1 MPQLEQTIDR
11 KLGIVDTN
19 YAGQWS
25 AVESAIDTK
34 LGIEPEP
41 EPTFEQKEKHIKDVF
56 MMSDELELP
65 YRTVLDKYDEL
76 QRQKKEF
83 PSGKLQQG
91 QDEFS
96 MRELLRNLYD
106 KVKPPSLGEASPSQ
120 IYWQLKEGFK
130 GVGHI
135 GTEYFVGKKT
145 LGLAD
150 TLAAPIEAFN
160 DVYLANRKLRKDL
173 VSQGNK
179 VTDVGTKYDPVW
191 KIEDADGNVEFISPN
206 TVADKKFASSVAE
219 LYDRIVGLEV
229 EPHEKTFGEIAKV
242 IGTFK
247 GAANLRG
254 PMPAHIG
261 TLGKAGHA
269 FQVGLIYGTA
279 TEARKGIVGD
289 ESYRG
294 AIAVLEDGIIL
305 AALSLIG
312 SGIGGIWQKL
322 KPTEQSRA
330 LKLLGLKRGATE
342 KEIAKASRKAFLQY
356 HPDKVKGMQAE
367 FEKAVK
373 ARNVLLNRD
382 YGKDIIYRGR
392 APSAAKLLTGVTPE
406 GVPIKPT
413 KPPIKIEPEPVIL
426 APEAPTLAEAEKR
439 PPTAA
444 VTAEKP
450 TAIEP
455 AVAKPTERLDANQ
468 IIKKIDKKTITDEQA
483 TAFIRS
489 RLDEAKQGKV
499 EGIDILAVGALKDA
513 ESIEPIIRRMANAA
527 SNQMSRVQAG
537 QELLTPEKLAAVSG
551 IDIDEIR
558 GFLEGKTP
566 AIAELTAP
574 PTEAIEP
581 TAEGKI
587 ADTEFIK
594 NRWDGSK
601 LGYRVELIMR
611 GKWITNKG
619 QITKSGEK
627 YAQSKWDELS
637 PAVQR
642 VVKKFIAQD
651 YNRQLPE
658 AKPTPPPMAKEIK
671 LTDAKVINEGYRNL
685 KAKIGEKKTQKYFVQ
700 VDKLINPNTNAVV
713 EYREN
718 GVVTKDGKIYTFH
731 ALAGQDT
738 KQWRIAFTTDVS
750 DQFVAPVA
758 KELPLTNKEFD
769 KFSNELR
776 PGFVDIEPYV
786 DALKSAHDWTFT
798 FGEAKRLN
806 PELFNKLMESYGR
819 RNAAVEKAIS
829 ILKRVVPENLTAE
842 EAMELAII
850 YEDKRLSPP
859 EGLEETYKGFAG
871 LLDKI
876 EKRSLEEGIF
886 QQTFQER
893 MIAENEAQIDALR
906 ETLLSPSKSKRVAE
920 LIAEN
925 ERLKQIRY
933 LPHSIVARRTIEAK
947 LAELKGEERKTYLE
961 SIARISA
968 KFKKRTGKLFMKDY
982 LDEGI
987 LKPGDIDIRRLTANA
1002 LTDYYYRSALK
1013 DLFDYAT
1020 EQELIKPTSDA
1031 LRKQGWL
1038 NQQEMGIISPELK
1051 GKVVHPLLA
1060 SSLSEMKEMKLGK
1073 GGGTIRQVL
1082 SMIKIGQFIKPSII
1096 WTYNAIQAFMK
1107 GMYGLDPI
1115 KGQRLLADS
1124 FRAVIGKNALYHKLN
1139 EANLYQFPYEVSRGS
1154 IEEQIEQYIRQNSPE
1169 ISRLTK
1175 LLEKTTDM
1183 TWKAE
1188 DLDLKKMI
1196 MVGHRALANL
1206 TWTGDRVQRTHSYLI
1221 LRKMGYPHDEAVKVA
1236 SHSHGAYSVL
1246 SERYKKFMSP
1256 ITFVYSFRLLMPI
1269 EIAKILTE
1277 PLIGIPQAFFKKE
1290 PIPAYKW
1297 NRWVKSWVGAV
1308 AIPVLTDEYMKQR
1321 GFEKEGKHLGALA
1334 WKWKK
1339 TIVLDGKKQEIVV
1352 GINNILN
1359 MPVKYWNRITYY
1371 NPIRSEARWQQAIN
1385 NLVKWEI
1392 HPLWR
1397 IFFWDIRENRK
1408 SFGTGVNIYN
1418 PNDNPIKQLGQ
1429 TFLYVFG
1436 QSFRFWGGMMDAVGE
1451 GNMTEKEREAQEAV
1465 FDEGLNKLDK
1475 FLFTVFGYKYI
1486 RAPLKERQAI
1496 AMASLQKE
1504 MTRRMFNDAKRY
1516 KGKEL
1521 EKQKADLKRWSKKC
1535 EQWIK
1540 KGMK

>member
-1 MPQLEQTIDR
+1 MSQLEQRIDK

-25 AVESAIDTK
+25 AVESAIDAK

-41 EPTFEQKEKHIKDVF
+41 EPTYEEKEKHIKDVF

-96 MRELLRNLYD
+96 VRELLRNLYD

-160 DVYLANRKLRKDL
+160 DVYLANKKLRKDL
-173 VSQGNK
+173 ISQGNT

-206 TVADKKFASSVAE
+206 TVADKEFASSVVE
-219 LYDRIVGLEV
+219 LYDRIVGLEIK
-229 EPHEKTFGEIAKV
+229 PHEKTWGEIAKV
-242 IGTFK
+242 VGTFK
-247 GAANLRG
+247 GAAKLRG
-254 PMPAHIG
+254 PMPPHIG

-294 AIAVLEDGIIL
+294 AIGVIEDGIIL

-392 APSAAKLLTGVTPE
+392 APSSAKLLMGVTPE

-413 KPPIKIEPEPVIL
+413 KPPIKIEPEAVVL
-426 APEAPTLAEAEKR
+426 APEVPTMAEIAKV
-439 PPTAA
+439 PPTVLKEPVVPPAA
-444 VTAEKP
+444 
-450 TAIEP
+450 I
-455 AVAKPTERLDANQ
+455 
-468 IIKKIDKKTITDEQA
+468 
-483 TAFIRS
+483 
-489 RLDEAKQGKV
+489 
-499 EGIDILAVGALKDA
+499 
-513 ESIEPIIRRMANAA
+513 
-527 SNQMSRVQAG
+527 
-537 QELLTPEKLAAVSG
+537 
-551 IDIDEIR
+551 
-558 GFLEGKTP
+558 
-566 AIAELTAP
+566 
-574 PTEAIEP
+574 IEP
-581 TAEGKI
+581 TAKPAAEIVPEIPKAGEKVHTLEHRELVKKVEKVPKGKKEKVKNPFYTRETAEEEPIFLVTEDFGEGLVAEKRTIRHKKSMEIVMTTHSQNQAREFAVLLGDTKI
-587 ADTEFIK
+587 DWQQNWPAAQKDFEKWAEKQDIDTTQPYWESSVQRRLESKLEAKEIIQEPPELYAIPRPSNIKAAKDTLIAFARTYPEFTLAPEFRVEMEDGEPLLVFRQLGEVVRYQPSAL
-594 NRWDGSK
+594 NVDGSK
-601 LGYRVELIMR
+601 LKEGDIVRIDLASYGIKKASKVVIKKISKLPFVDVE
-611 GKWITNKG
+611 N
-619 QITKSGEK
+619 
-627 YAQSKWDELS
+627 
-637 PAVQR
+637 
-642 VVKKFIAQD
+642 
-651 YNRQLPE
+651 
-658 AKPTPPPMAKEIK
+658 
-671 LTDAKVINEGYRNL
+671 
-685 KAKIGEKKTQKYFVQ
+685 
-700 VDKLINPNTNAVV
+700 
-713 EYREN
+713 
-718 GVVTKDGKIYTFH
+718 
-731 ALAGQDT
+731 
-738 KQWRIAFTTDVS
+738 
-750 DQFVAPVA
+750 
-758 KELPLTNKEFD
+758 LPLTNKEFD
-769 KFSNELR
+769 KFSDKLR
-776 PGFVDIEPYV
+776 PGFMDIEPYV

-806 PELFNKLMESYGR
+806 PELFNKLMESYGK

-829 ILKRVVPENLTAE
+829 ILKQVVPENLTAE

-859 EGLEETYKGFAG
+859 EGLEETYEGFAG

-893 MIAENEAQIDALR
+893 MIAENKAKIDALR
-906 ETLLSPSKSKRVAE
+906 ETLVNPNKSKRVAE
-920 LIAEN
+920 LVAEN
-925 ERLKQIRY
+925 EQLKQIRY
-933 LPHSIVARRTIEAK
+933 LPHSIIARRTIEAK
-947 LAELKGEERKTYLE
+947 LAELKGEERKTYLD

-968 KFKKRTGKLFMKDY
+968 KFKKRKGKLFMKDY

-987 LKPGDIDIRRLTANA
+987 LKPGDIDIRRLTANV

-1013 DLFDYAT
+1013 DLFDYAA
-1020 EQELIKPTSDA
+1020 EQELIKPVSDT

-1038 NQQEMGIISPELK
+1038 NQQEIGIISPELK

-1139 EANLYQFPYEVSRGS
+1139 ESNLYQFPYEVSRGS
-1154 IEEQIEQYIRQNSPE
+1154 IEEQIEQYIRQHSPE

-1206 TWTGDRVQRTHSYLI
+1206 TWTGDKVQRTHSYLI

-1277 PLIGIPQAFFKKE
+1277 PLIEIPQVFFKKE

-1339 TIVLDGKKQEIVV
+1339 TVVLDGKKQEIVV
-1352 GINNILN
+1352 GVNNILN
-1359 MPVKYWNRITYY
+1359 IPVKYWNRITYY
-1371 NPIRSEARWQQAIN
+1371 NPIRPEARWQQAIN
-1385 NLVKWEI
+1385 NLIKWEI

-1408 SFGTGVNIYN
+1408 SFGTGVNVYD
-1418 PNDNPIKQLGQ
+1418 PNDNSIKQLGQ
-1429 TFLYVFG
+1429 TFLYIFG

-1451 GNMTEKEREAQEAV
+1451 GNMTEKEREAQEAI
-1465 FDEGLNKLDK
+1465 FDKGLTKLDK

-1486 RAPLKERQAI
+1486 RASLKERQAI
-1496 AMASLQKE
+1496 ALASLQKE
-1504 MTRRMFNDAKRY
+1504 MAKRIIQDARRY

-1521 EKQKADLKRWSKKC
+1521 EKRKADLKRWSKKC
-1535 EQWIK
+1535 EQWIS